1 MHLLYTDEVN
11 IDPASSD
18 FFIYAGVS
26 ISDNNAGALS
36 KEIDSLRSKYSYR
49 SEDILKFNTRERPK
63 HILPEDHRDIKR
75 EVLKAAARHEV
86 MLFSSIISHNIA
98 TSPEDAR
105 RNEINRICYHF
116 DCYLRRK
123 NDFGL
128 VLIDTFQDS
137 KLSKILRE
145 KFSVG
150 IKGLPYS
157 PVYRLERILGFHLA
171 SIGSS
176 NFCSIVDIVLGSFRY
191 SINSRFDPQKLPT
204 VGTLLGQLNPLC
216 IKTRSGKIDEL
227 SVFFSP
233 KRIKAHIYLAE
244 YKALHIFL
252 AENGFEAE
260 QEPSNGYS

>member
-18 FFIYAGVS
+18 FFIYAGIS
-26 ISDNNAGALS
+26 ISGKNAGPLS
-36 KEIDSLRSKYSYR
+36 KEIDSLRAKYSYR
-49 SEDILKFNTRERPK
+49 SEDILKFNTRERPN
-63 HILPEDHRDIKR
+63 HISAEEHRDIKR
-75 EVLKAAARHEV
+75 EVLEAAVRQEV
-86 MLFSSIISHNIA
+86 LLFSSIISHKIA

-105 RNEINRICYHF
+105 RKEINRICYHF

-137 KLSKILRE
+137 QLSKILRE

-157 PVYRLERILGFHLA
+157 PVYRLEKILGFHLA
-171 SIGSS
+171 TIGSS

-191 SINSRFDPQKLPT
+191 SINSRFDPKKLTT
-204 VGTLLGQLNPLC
+204 VRTLLRQLSPLC
-216 IKTRSGKIDEL
+216 IRTSRGKIDEL

-233 KRIKAHIYLAE
+233 KRIIFQPYLEE
-244 YKALHIFL
+244 YKALHKFL
-252 AENGFEAE
+252 AENAFEAD
-260 QEPSNGYS
+260 QEPSNGHR

>member
-11 IDPASSD
+11 VDPASSD
-18 FFIYAGVS
+18 FFIYAGAA
-26 ISDNNAGALS
+26 ISDTNAGPLS
-36 KEIDSLRSKYSYR
+36 KEIDSLRAKYLYR
-49 SEDILKFNTRERPK
+49 AEDILKFNTRERPK
-63 HILPEDHRDIKR
+63 HISAGAHRDIKR
-75 EVLKAAARHEV
+75 EILEAAARHEV
-86 MLFSSIISHNIA
+86 MLFSSIIFHNIA

-105 RNEINRICYHF
+105 RKEINRICYHF

-137 KLSKILRE
+137 QLSKFLRE

-150 IKGLPYS
+150 IMGLPYS
-157 PVYRLERILGFHLA
+157 PVYRLEKILGFHLA
-171 SIGSS
+171 TIGSS

-191 SINSRFDPQKLPT
+191 SINSRSDPLKLPT
-204 VGTLLGQLNPLC
+204 VRTLLGQLSNLC
-216 IKTRSGKIDEL
+216 IKTSNGKIDEL

-233 KRIKAHIYLAE
+233 KRIKAHSYLAE
-244 YKALHIFL
+244 YKALHKFL

-260 QEPSNGYS
+260 QVPSNGYS

>member
-1 MHLLYTDEVN
+1 MYLLYTDEVN

-26 ISDNNAGALS
+26 ISDENAGPLS
-36 KEIDSLRSKYSYR
+36 NEIDSLRAKYSYR
-49 SEDILKFNTRERPK
+49 PEDILKFNTRERPK
-63 HILPEDHRDIKR
+63 HIPAGDHRDIKR
-75 EVLKAAARHEV
+75 EVLEAAAKYEV
-86 MLFSSIISHNIA
+86 ILFSSIISHKIA

-105 RNEINRICYHF
+105 RKEINRICYHF

-150 IKGLPYS
+150 IRGLPYS

-191 SINSRFDPQKLPT
+191 SINSRFDPQKLST
-204 VGTLLGQLNPLC
+204 VRTLLGQLSLLC
-216 IKTRSGKIDEL
+216 IKNSNEKIDEI

-233 KRIKAHIYLAE
+233 KRIKAHSYLAE
-244 YKALHIFL
+244 YKALHKFL
-252 AENGFEAE
+252 TENGFEAE
-260 QEPSNGYS
+260 QIPSNGYS

>member
-11 IDPASSD
+11 IDPASSN

-26 ISDNNAGALS
+26 IADENAGPLS
-36 KEIDSLRSKYSYR
+36 KEIDSLRAKYSYR
-49 SEDILKFNTRERPK
+49 PEDILKFNTRERPI
-63 HILPEDHRDIKR
+63 HISPEDHRNIKR
-75 EVLKAAARHEV
+75 EVLEAGARNNV
-86 MLFSSIISHNIA
+86 ILFSSIISHKIA

-105 RNEINRICYHF
+105 RKEINRICYHF

-137 KLSKILRE
+137 QLSKILRE

-150 IKGLPYS
+150 IMGLPYS
-157 PVYRLERILGFHLA
+157 PVHRLERILGFHLA

-191 SINSRFDPQKLPT
+191 SINSRFDPKKLPI
-204 VGTLLGQLNPLC
+204 VETLLEQLSHLC
-216 IKTRSGKIDEL
+216 IRTSNGKIDEL

-233 KRIKAHIYLAE
+233 KRIKIHSYLAE
-244 YKALHIFL
+244 YKALHKFL
-252 AENGFEAE
+252 AENGFESE

>member
-1 MHLLYTDEVN
+1 MYLLYTDEVN
-11 IDPASSD
+11 IDPASSN

-26 ISDNNAGALS
+26 ISDRNAGALS
-36 KEIDSLRSKYSYR
+36 KEIDSLRAKYSFQP
-49 SEDILKFNTRERPK
+49 ENILKFNTRERPK
-63 HILPEDHRDIKR
+63 HISAEDHRNIKR
-75 EVLKAAARHEV
+75 EVLEAVARYEV
-86 MLFSSIISHNIA
+86 KLFSSVIFHNIA
-98 TSPEDAR
+98 SSPDDAR
-105 RNEINRICYHF
+105 RLEINRICYHF

-123 NDFGL
+123 NDFGI

-137 KLSKILRE
+137 QLSKILRE

-171 SIGSS
+171 CIGSS

-204 VGTLLGQLNPLC
+204 VRTLLGQLSNLC
-216 IKTRSGKIDEL
+216 IKTSNRKIDEL

-233 KRIKAHIYLAE
+233 KRIKAHSYLAE
-244 YKALHIFL
+244 YKALHKFL

-260 QEPSNGYS
+260 QVPTNGYS